1 MKKII
6 LNRLKNIW
14 KNQQGASMVFVAVI
28 LIIICGISAVV
39 VDVGT
44 VYVKKG
50 NLQKT
55 LDASVLA
62 GASEL
67 MAGDSKAVST
77 AISIADKNKL
87 TLTASDIK
95 TGSDYISIKK
105 TVNASLTFARMFGV
119 ESIAVPAFAKAQF
132 KSGFVGGE
140 GIVPVAIPADKLP
153 KSGESGYPYPEF
165 PMNFESGNGN
175 NSSIS
180 GNFGFLSIGGNG
192 GNVLYNNIFNGVNL
206 EVSENMYEYT
216 KTGFSWGNVRDG
228 FNDRI
233 IRDASKS
240 YCSNYDTADSSCS
253 RVIIVPIV
261 ESFTDING
269 KTMVKITGFASIWI
283 SSIDEK
289 GNPKRVNA
297 RYIETITFG
306 EFGDPG
312 DANNYHVL
320 GVSLVE

>member
-1 MKKII
+1 MKRII
-6 LNRLKNIW
+6 LNRLKIMW
-14 KNQQGASMVFVAVI
+14 KIQQGTSMVFVAGI

-95 TGSDYISIKK
+95 TGSDYIAIKK
-105 TVNASLTFARMFGV
+105 TVNASLTFARMFGID
-119 ESIAVPAFAKAQF
+119 SIAVPAFAKA
-132 KSGFVGGE
+132 KVRGGFLGTE
-140 GIVPVAIPADKLP
+140 GIVPIAIPSYKLP
-153 KSGESGYPYPEF
+153 DPTDPYPEF
-165 PMNFESGNGN
+165 PMNFQPGNGN
-175 NSSIS
+175 NEENSSVK
-180 GNFGFLSIGGNG
+180 GNFGFLAIGGTG
-192 GNVLYNNIFNGVNL
+192 GSVLRSNIINGVDL
-206 EVSENMYEYT
+206 EVSDEMYEYT
-216 KTGFSWGNVRDG
+216 KTGLSWGNVKIGFEERIQEDG
-228 FNDRI
+228 LNRP
-233 IRDASKS
+233 
-240 YCSNYDTADSSCS
+240 YCSNYETADSTCS
-253 RVIIVPIV
+253 RVVIVPIV
-261 ESFTDING
+261 DSFTDVSG
-269 KTMVKITGFASIWI
+269 KTMVKIIGFASVWI
-283 SSIDEK
+283 SKIT
-289 GNPKRVNA
+289 GHTVQA
-297 RYIETITFG
+297 QYIETITFG